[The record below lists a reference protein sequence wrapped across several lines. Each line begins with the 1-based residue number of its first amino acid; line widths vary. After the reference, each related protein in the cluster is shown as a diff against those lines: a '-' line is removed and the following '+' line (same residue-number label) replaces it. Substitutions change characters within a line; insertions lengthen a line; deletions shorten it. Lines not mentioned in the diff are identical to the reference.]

1 MTQHAGYATAA
12 KAGSAGSASLGAAAW
27 ASFARLTT
35 GQKVAVLATVITLI
49 GRQLLIINVET
60 VVLVAT
66 GSFGAFVY
74 SRFGDAIGAALDGRG
89 VGLMADLQ
97 ANADAQA
104 AHVRA
109 MAAVARARTA
119 WHRARALAGGSTLPV
134 LQAHTASARPAL
146 TASARA
152 YAFVAG
158 ALARP
163 LAARD
168 RVTAYAGAAWAAA
181 ARLASAAA
189 PTAPV
194 GAGAPAL
201 TGMMLEAVA
210 LEELRAL

>member
-1 MTQHAGYATAA
+1 MG
-12 KAGSAGSASLGAAAW
+12 GAVW

-49 GRQLLIINVET
+49 GRQLLIVNVET

-66 GSFGAFVY
+66 GSFGTFLY
-74 SRFGDAIGAALDGRG
+74 TRFGKDIGVALDERG

-119 WHRARALAGGSTLPV
+119 WHQARAAAGGSTLPV
-134 LQAHTASARPAL
+134 LRAHTASARPAL
-146 TASARA
+146 GASARA

-168 RVTAYAGAAWAAA
+168 RVSAHAGAAWAAA
-181 ARLASAAA
+181 ARLAAGR
-189 PTAPV
+189 TVPV
-194 GAGAPAL
+194 GGSVGAPAL
-201 TGMMLEAVA
+201 VAVLLEAVA
-210 LEELRAL
+210 LEELRAPHAPRAA